1 MEDTTLKK
9 KDIEELEKLVKIAE
23 EQGNNINLNLVYM
36 IIDSEKIN
44 FAEVMKYFENRGIT
58 MIEGDVEPDITAY
71 SCEGERIRPF
81 DPSKISITM
90 KPMTLD
96 ALIKRIQNEE
106 IEFDTSFQRK
116 AGVWSKSKKSQLLES
131 IFLRIPLPAFYFDA
145 TDEDEWLIIDGLQRV
160 STLKE
165 FVVDKSLKLQ
175 ELEFFPELNG
185 CNYDKLPR
193 MFQRRIDETVI
204 NVYLVNPSTP
214 ENVKFNIFKRI
225 NTGGL
230 TLEPQEIRNAL
241 FQGQATKFLQECSK
255 LECFIKATAGSI
267 KSERMLDREFVL
279 RYVSFCYLDLQLYN
293 GNIDEFLNEGMKFLN
308 HADEMYI
315 REIKNEFTFVMK
327 AMFAVMGNNSFRKI
341 CEDGRRRPIN
351 KVIFESW
358 CYVFKTLTPEAVGLL
373 EKKKEKVQKEYM
385 QLCASQEYLYLLKD
399 PDKKV
404 VK

>member
-1 MEDTTLKK
+1 MEDTTLRK

-116 AGVWSKSKKSQLLES
+116 AGLWSKRQKSQLLES

-267 KSERMLDREFVL
+267 KSERMLDR
-279 RYVSFCYLDLQLYN
+279 
-293 GNIDEFLNEGMKFLN
+293 
-308 HADEMYI
+308 
-315 REIKNEFTFVMK
+315 
-327 AMFAVMGNNSFRKI
+327 
-341 CEDGRRRPIN
+341 
-351 KVIFESW
+351 
-358 CYVFKTLTPEAVGLL
+358 
-373 EKKKEKVQKEYM
+373 
-385 QLCASQEYLYLLKD
+385 
-399 PDKKV
+399 
-404 VK
+404 